1 MLDLKMNKE
10 DVVENYKFASAEA
23 IEEAVKT
30 GKLNQTVFA
39 MGCFW
44 GPDANFGG
52 MPGVVQTRV
61 GYAGAST
68 LQPSY
73 RDLKGHAEVVR
84 VVYDK
89 DQISYRNLLGN
100 FESWFV
106 PGRKQGQYRPILFVY
121 DREQKQVAEEL
132 IQAIGKENSPEV
144 IEAGEQKAYFWSAE
158 DYHQKYRLRRNEKL
172 VSLAELDFGAR
183 WDEHLYF
190 TKLNG
195 DDKKGFSLSQWLK
208 KLPQEMQ
215 KAYRVG

>member
-1 MLDLKMNKE
+1 MLDLKINKE
-10 DVVENYKFASAEA
+10 DIVESYKFATPEA
-23 IEEAVKT
+23 IEEAVNT

-44 GPDANFGG
+44 GPDSNFGG
-52 MPGVVQTRV
+52 TPGVVQTRV

-68 LQPSY
+68 LEPSY
-73 RDLKGHAEVVR
+73 REIKGHAEVVR

-89 DQISYRNLLGN
+89 ELISYRSLLGN

-106 PGRKQGQYRPILFVY
+106 PGRKQGQYRQILFVY
-121 DREQKQVAEEL
+121 DREQKQVADDL
-132 IQAIGKENSPEV
+132 LQAIGKENSPEV
-144 IEAGEQKAYFWSAE
+144 IEAGEQKGYFWSAE

-172 VSLAELDFGAR
+172 ASLAELDFGPR

-190 TKLNG
+190 TKLNSDG
-195 DDKKGFSLSQWLK
+195 GKGFNVSQWLG

-215 KAYRVG
+215 KAYRIG

>member
-10 DVVENYKFASAEA
+10 DLADNYKFASAEA

-44 GPDANFGG
+44 GPDSNFGG

-61 GYAGAST
+61 GYAGAPT
-68 LQPSY
+68 LNPSY

-84 VVYDK
+84 VVFDNE
-89 DQISYRNLLGN
+89 QINYRNLLGN

-121 DREQKQVAEEL
+121 DREQKQVADEL

-158 DYHQKYRLRRNEKL
+158 DYHQKYRLRRNKTL
-172 VSLAELDFGAR
+172 VSLAEQEFGSR

-190 TKLNG
+190 TKLNSVDRNG
-195 DDKKGFSLSQWLK
+195 LNVSLWLK
-208 KLPQEMQ
+208 KLSEEMQ
-215 KAYRVG
+215 KAYRIG